1 MFYFWIRRWRIT
13 KKLSRGA
20 DVQTDGLWQGPLC
33 KGDNTVRQNLQG
45 VKFIKKM
52 IWKENFFFIC
62 KASQYKIIFCQRIE
76 SLFKQGERAPIRV
89 WGRQWG
95 WKLGLRENPP
105 RWCHQEG
112 LCAQGD
118 FFQRFS
124 TFAIKCF
131 TFILVPMMVPSSRIV
146 CLEVMFLWV
155 IRLKLL
161 RIGYSRKIE
170 IFLFPLISFF
180 LEGGTYLVCA
190 SSGEQGLQGWKYL
203 QKILNRQ
210 NNRAATALSAFA
222 MIGMAATQG
231 KG

>member
-1 MFYFWIRRWRIT
+1 MGLKAGFARKSPTMVPSRRI
-13 KKLSRGA
+13 
-20 DVQTDGLWQGPLC
+20 V
-33 KGDNTVRQNLQG
+33 
-45 VKFIKKM
+45 
-52 IWKENFFFIC
+52 
-62 KASQYKIIFCQRIE
+62 CQRW
-76 SLFKQGERAPIRV
+76 SLSKTLFLQLSFSHSF
-89 WGRQWG
+89 WCQW
-95 WKLGLRENPP
+95 
-105 RWCHQEG
+105 WCHQEG

-131 TFILVPMMVPSSRIV
+131 TFILVPIMVPSREIV

-161 RIGYSRKIE
+161 RIGYSRKFE

-203 QKILNRQ
+203 LKILNCQ

>member
-1 MFYFWIRRWRIT
+1 MKRKFLF
-13 KKLSRGA
+13 
-20 DVQTDGLWQGPLC
+20 
-33 KGDNTVRQNLQG
+33 NLQG
-45 VKFIKKM
+45 LPIQNKIFVRVLNLSLNRVNERRYEFGDANGAESWVCAKIPHDGAIKKDCVPKV
-52 IWKENFFFIC
+52 ISFKD
-62 KASQYKIIFCQRIE
+62 SQLSVSHSFWCQ
-76 SLFKQGERAPIRV
+76 S
-89 WGRQWG
+89 
-95 WKLGLRENPP
+95 
-105 RWCHQEG
+105 WCYQEG

-118 FFQRFS
+118 FFQRL
-124 TFAIKCF
+124 AIKCF
-131 TFILVPMMVPSSRIV
+131 TFILVPIMVLSRRIV

-161 RIGYSRKIE
+161 RIGYSRKFE

-203 QKILNRQ
+203 LKILNRQ